1 MTRSARYAALCS
13 ACLAGLL
20 LSACGKHPAPAPA
33 PAPASQPAA
42 RPTVTTPAA
51 KPASSATTP
60 PAHSGTAANPV
71 APAMAASAALS
82 VASVTLGNAVNAA
95 HQVDQ
100 ASDRFAPGDKVT
112 VEITEGRRPVLQ
124 LPVTAAVEDY
134 SGLAAYIDRRELN
147 RILAEGD
154 NASGGQ
160 LLVASDLRRRFY
172 DALERAPMVV
182 GASSRDDT
190 VANWRVVMTG
200 AFRTNIMF
208 YVTFAGAIAFGVAY
222 NMSRVSLQE
231 RGRDLATLHVLGFGH
246 AECIYILLGEIALLA
261 LAAIPLGVLGGN
273 GLARGLI
280 ALYSRQDLRL
290 PATISARSYG
300 LSITAYLAAIALA
313 STLTARRIWKLD
325 LVAVLK
331 TRE

>member
-100 ASDRFAPGDKVT
+100 ASDRFAPGDKVIYASVAT
-112 VEITEGRRPVLQ
+112 TGRSSGATLNARWSYLEGQGLLVNNFSQAIATDGPAVTTFMVQNPDLWPEGKYKVEISLDGKPV
-124 LPVTAAVEDY
+124 
-134 SGLAAYIDRRELN
+134 
-147 RILAEGD
+147 
-154 NASGGQ
+154 
-160 LLVASDLRRRFY
+160 
-172 DALERAPMVV
+172 
-182 GASSRDDT
+182 
-190 VANWRVVMTG
+190 
-200 AFRTNIMF
+200 
-208 YVTFAGAIAFGVAY
+208 
-222 NMSRVSLQE
+222 
-231 RGRDLATLHVLGFGH
+231 ATQNF
-246 AECIYILLGEIALLA
+246 EIAK
-261 LAAIPLGVLGGN
+261 P
-273 GLARGLI
+273 
-280 ALYSRQDLRL
+280 
-290 PATISARSYG
+290 
-300 LSITAYLAAIALA
+300 
-313 STLTARRIWKLD
+313 
-325 LVAVLK
+325 
-331 TRE
+331 